1 MRSLFLSIYSGIVCS
16 ILAVVFGVYFSIQHI
31 NKIRYQE
38 YLADVTQLTSTLVT
52 KGINRQNEANKAR
65 WLDLVA
71 TLMDVNIT
79 TSTREQGFLPPGLFA
94 DNADEYT
101 LISPV
106 QGDQEVQ
113 SSITLSGLTEKLLS
127 ATAFLA
133 LNELGRYPVEQRQ
146 AIFEQ
151 LQQQA
156 SFPVERLARQHL
168 SLSTKQL
175 RRLNRGE
182 TVLVRSETMGQQEWI
197 VAYAPWG
204 NTQDVL
210 AIGPIP
216 FFEAYPIELLLSAM
230 LLCLLLIAVIVFLF
244 INHLRKRVQQ
254 IQLRVDAIGPSH
266 EADAHHPTGGDTI
279 TELNDKIN
287 NMAGRIERLLNEQ
300 AYMIRAISHDL
311 RTPIAKLQFRL
322 ETIGMMLGED
332 QQLVDKCREDI
343 DSLDRLIDEL
353 LTYERLSTKPDLHF
367 AEVDLDPLLRREIAD
382 TEVVFSDI
390 VFHFSADN
398 SGAIPLLGNQ
408 TLLNRLLSNL
418 LVNAAKFA
426 HSRVDI
432 RVTADAGRWRI
443 EILDDGP
450 GFGDEDI
457 QSLFKPFYKADKAR
471 TTGKGGYGLGL
482 AIAKQ
487 IARQHGGDLS
497 AANRATVGAAFTIQL
512 PAIDSRHQVVAAAAP
527 ADSSIAS
534 TVD

>member
-16 ILAVVFGVYFSIQHI
+16 ILAVVFGVYFSLQHI
-31 NKIRYQE
+31 NKVRYQD
-38 YLADVTQLTSTLVT
+38 YLADVTQLTSTLVA
-52 KGINRQNEANKAR
+52 KGINRQNEANKDR

-79 TSTREQGFLPPGLFA
+79 TTTREQGFRQAGLSA
-94 DNADEYT
+94 IGADEYT
-101 LISPV
+101 LTSPV
-106 QGDQEVQ
+106 EGEQAIQI
-113 SSITLSGLTEKLLS
+113 SITLSGLTEKLLS

-133 LNELGRYPVEQRQ
+133 LNELGHYPVEQRQ
-146 AIFEQ
+146 AVFEQ

-175 RRLNRGE
+175 RRLDRGE
-182 TVLVRSETMGQQEWI
+182 TVLVRSESMGQQEWI

-230 LLCLLLIAVIVFLF
+230 VLCLILIAAIVFLF
-244 INHLRKRVQQ
+244 IDHLRKRVQQ

-266 EADAHHPTGGDTI
+266 EPDADQHTGGDTI

-367 AEVDLDPLLRREIAD
+367 AEVDLGPLLQREIAD

-390 VFHFSADN
+390 AFRL
-398 SGAIPLLGNQ
+398 SGDDSHSMLLLGNQ
-408 TLLNRLLSNL
+408 TLLIRLFSNL

-426 HSRVDI
+426 QSRVDI
-432 RVTADAGRWRI
+432 KVTSVAGRWCI
-443 EILDDGP
+443 NIIDDGP

-497 AANRATVGAAFTIQL
+497 AANGDAGGAVFSIQL
-512 PAIDSRHQVVAAAAP
+512 PAVDSRPGASMTAGPATVAA
-527 ADSSIAS
+527 SV
-534 TVD
+534 VD